1 MGNRTSSSESLD
13 DMRLL
18 QKYKKSKFMESFFCL
33 HKFNSFQNEVM
44 ILVLN

>member
-18 QKYKKSKFMESFFCL
+18 QKYKKNKFMENFFCL
-33 HKFNSFQNEVM
+33 HKFNSFQNEVK
-44 ILVLN
+44 ILNLC